1 MYKHIV
7 ELNNGRGVNVPGTG
21 LEKIKNMERFLLAL
35 EAKKEKEA
43 EIEAQKVQ
51 AKIGELTQ
59 NIQAKEREKMAERE
73 NNRRS
78 IMIEMSDLKEQMKNV
93 GNNADAT
100 RAMTQKML
108 MMEQALRKMNEV
120 WNDNLN
126 DRYLEMNSLLTF

>member
-7 ELNNGRGVNVPGTG
+7 ELNNGRGVNVPGQG

-51 AKIGELTQ
+51 AKIGELSQT
-59 NIQAKEREKMAERE
+59 IQQKEREKNAERE

-78 IMIEMSDLKEQMKNV
+78 IMIEMNDLKGM
-93 GNNADAT
+93 DLFCHT
-100 RAMTQKML
+100 
-108 MMEQALRKMNEV
+108 
-120 WNDNLN
+120 
-126 DRYLEMNSLLTF
+126 YPS